1 MRLLRNGD
9 RVTVRVAKWDE
20 PKIGR
25 RVEAVINTNS
35 IVSKISAKTW
45 KELDVKPL
53 FEHWQT
59 QKRAGLVLLELRG
72 HRASDSVIVTKG
84 RASLSLPVLTSMGY
98 WEDPETGSLH
108 WSLPR
113 L

>member
-1 MRLLRNGD
+1 MALRNGD
-9 RVTVRVAKWDE
+9 HVTIRVCKWDD

-25 RVEAVINTNS
+25 RVDAIINTNS
-35 IVSKISAKTW
+35 IVSKIPAETW
-45 KELDVKPL
+45 RELDVKPL

-59 QKRAGLVLLELRG
+59 QKPAGLVLFNLRG
-72 HRASDSVIVTKG
+72 HRASDSVIATKG

-98 WEDPETGSLH
+98 NEDSETGWLN